1 MSTKKTGGLVH
12 NPLLRRTDDLTAS
25 DDTRTPVD
33 LHTRTHV
40 EDAVTTP
47 APAPVSERASKF
59 TFYFTPQQLER
70 LDTAWE
76 VMRRRGRERK
86 LRPSKS
92 QFVRVA
98 LDQLLDA
105 FEQNPEQV
113 MDLLV
118 QQSHQ

>member
-12 NPLLRRTDDLTAS
+12 NPLLKRTDAISPADG
-25 DDTRTPVD
+25 DTRTPVD
-33 LHTRTHV
+33 LHTRGHV
-40 EDAVTTP
+40 DETP
-47 APAPVSERASKF
+47 VAPPASEGSERASKF

-98 LDQLLDA
+98 LDQLLDD
-105 FEQNPEQV
+105 FDQDPDKV

-118 QQSHQ
+118 NQQ